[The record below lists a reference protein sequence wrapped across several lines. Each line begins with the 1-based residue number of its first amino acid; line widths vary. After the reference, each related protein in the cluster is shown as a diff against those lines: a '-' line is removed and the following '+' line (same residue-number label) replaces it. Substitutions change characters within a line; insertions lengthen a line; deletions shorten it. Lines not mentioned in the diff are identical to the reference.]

1 MMSISNLEQAIIHY
15 QQTLT
20 VLERLAPSDLTTENI
35 LNILIARDHL
45 QKTLTETPFIPATI
59 LTTLDR
65 LDDLLKI
72 HQATIAPIIAELRPK
87 INPDTKNWWWLLETP
102 KIPSQWEKWDFLS
115 NAASITFLTISL
127 GLISEITSRFLSGG
141 SDTFGGIV
149 ISVQSVLTL
158 LTAGGVLTQT
168 GQEAGK
174 RFLKNHQISEKYWQE
189 IGAFFSLLIMLSLF
203 GLRLSL
209 PTIANQYVKWGD
221 SDYKKGD
228 LSSAEEDYKRALSLN
243 PDDAEAHFDL
253 GLIYEELQNFTSAKT
268 EYVLAMQGGN
278 ITAINNLARLYI
290 LDKNYPSAVNLLL
303 KAQQDQKNLD
313 QEIQYAISKN
323 LGWARLKQEDF
334 AGAETALLE
343 AINFQKSA
351 NLQENIAASHCLLAQ
366 VREAQKN
373 KKEALKEWEICNEKA
388 NGLNPDEDSWRI
400 QAQKALTSQE
410 QSK

>member
-1 MMSISNLEQAIIHY
+1 MMSISNLEEAIIHY
-15 QQTLT
+15 QQTLII
-20 VLERLAPSDLTTENI
+20 LEQSPPSDLTTENI

-45 QKTLTETPFIPATI
+45 QKTLTETPFIPATT
-59 LTTLDR
+59 LTTIDR
-65 LDDLLKI
+65 LDDLLKK
-72 HQATIAPIIAELRPK
+72 HQIIIAPIIAELRPK
-87 INPDTKNWWWLLETP
+87 FNPDTKNWWWLLEMP

-141 SDTFGGIV
+141 SDIFGGIV
-149 ISVQSVLTL
+149 ISVQSILTL

-189 IGAFFSLLIMLSLF
+189 IGAFLSLLIMLSLF

-209 PTIANQYVKWGD
+209 PTLANQYVKWGD

-351 NLQENIAASHCLLAQ
+351 NLQENIAAPHCLLAQ

>member
-1 MMSISNLEQAIIHY
+1 
-15 QQTLT
+15 
-20 VLERLAPSDLTTENI
+20 
-35 LNILIARDHL
+35 
-45 QKTLTETPFIPATI
+45 
-59 LTTLDR
+59 
-65 LDDLLKI
+65 
-72 HQATIAPIIAELRPK
+72 
-87 INPDTKNWWWLLETP
+87 
-102 KIPSQWEKWDFLS
+102 
-115 NAASITFLTISL
+115 
-127 GLISEITSRFLSGG
+127 
-141 SDTFGGIV
+141 
-149 ISVQSVLTL
+149 
-158 LTAGGVLTQT
+158 
-168 GQEAGK
+168 
-174 RFLKNHQISEKYWQE
+174 
-189 IGAFFSLLIMLSLF
+189 
-203 GLRLSL
+203 
-209 PTIANQYVKWGD
+209 
-221 SDYKKGD
+221 
-228 LSSAEEDYKRALSLN
+228 
-243 PDDAEAHFDL
+243 
-253 GLIYEELQNFTSAKT
+253 
-268 EYVLAMQGGN
+268 MQGGN

-351 NLQENIAASHCLLAQ
+351 NLQENIAAPHCLLAQ